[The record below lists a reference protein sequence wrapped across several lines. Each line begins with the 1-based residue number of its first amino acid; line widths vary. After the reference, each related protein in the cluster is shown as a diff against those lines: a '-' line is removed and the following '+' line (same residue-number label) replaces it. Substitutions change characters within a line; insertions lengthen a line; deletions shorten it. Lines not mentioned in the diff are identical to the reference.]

1 MTAEENTFVL
11 QKHGNYVA
19 FFMVKETKPTVNP
32 FRAYIKAQ
40 SGAASK
46 EFVNVIFDSN
56 TTGISNVNNQGNAAN
71 DIIYD
76 LSGRRVNKARKGVY
90 IINGKKIVK

>member
-1 MTAEENTFVL
+1 
-11 QKHGNYVA
+11 
-19 FFMVKETKPTVNP
+19 MVKETKPTVNP

-40 SGAASK
+40 NGAASK
-46 EFVNVIFDSN
+46 EFVNVIFDGN
-56 TTGISNVNNQGNAAN
+56 TTGISNMDTDDNAAN

-90 IINGKKIVK
+90 II